1 MSNLIV
7 VTLPTMH
14 FRRAPETRNLFATR
28 RLYIY
33 IYYHCQFYRFVSSR
47 ERFHRGKSC
56 YRCYTPPSPYPKV
69 NSLSHK
75 GHPSLSLY
83 IYIFIDSCRGKIRV
97 FPFLRHRRTNLENT
111 NLDLVLFRFEA
122 TDFSK
127 CSSHRFE
134 RWKKGTRR
142 KERRRRKSE
151 VLTGGAK
158 QFDSHPGRREFGDA
172 KLRGNCEKRSCKE
185 KLRRIKKRRSW
196 FPSPPP
202 RGGRISS
209 PPQRSTAVYFSAK

>member
-1 MSNLIV
+1 M
-7 VTLPTMH
+7 
-14 FRRAPETRNLFATR
+14 RQKRETCLLRVA
-28 RLYIY
+28 YIY
-33 IYYHCQFYRFVSSR
+33 IYITTVSFIDSFR
-47 ERFHRGKSC
+47 LESVSIEGNRATVATLHRLLIPKL
-56 YRCYTPPSPYPKV
+56 TPYPTRDT
-69 NSLSHK
+69 
-75 GHPSLSLY
+75 PLSLY

>member
-56 YRCYTPPSPYPKV
+56 YRCYAPPSPYPKV
-69 NSLSHK
+69 TSPRGTPLSLSI
-75 GHPSLSLY
+75 Y
-83 IYIFIDSCRGKIRV
+83 IYIHRFVSTPRRDSHISFSSSQPILETQTWILEETSRFISLAKQPTFQNVR
-97 FPFLRHRRTNLENT
+97 
-111 NLDLVLFRFEA
+111 RFE
-122 TDFSK
+122 SWK
-127 CSSHRFE
+127 HG
-134 RWKKGTRR
+134 KKGTGRR

-158 QFDSHPGRREFGDA
+158 QFDPPDANFGDA
-172 KLRGNCEKRSCKE
+172 KLPVTARNDRA
-185 KLRRIKKRRSW
+185 KKSY
-196 FPSPPP
+196 
-202 RGGRISS
+202 GG
-209 PPQRSTAVYFSAK
+209 